1 LLSRN
6 LPRDK
11 SRPSRNGKVGRKA
24 VAGFCLLDRAT
35 LTEQPFDATGRPK
48 VHTLT
53 PPSRFGRVATCR
65 RVGSGILEKEAEKT
79 ALMRIEDR
87 EDYVD
92 LVAQAVIDRIEERD
106 RLAGLVEMVV
116 HRVVELQQQQAA
128 LEAAPA
134 VLPEN
139 PVIPDQTSHD

>member
-1 LLSRN
+1 
-6 LPRDK
+6 
-11 SRPSRNGKVGRKA
+11 
-24 VAGFCLLDRAT
+24 
-35 LTEQPFDATGRPK
+35 
-48 VHTLT
+48 
-53 PPSRFGRVATCR
+53 
-65 RVGSGILEKEAEKT
+65 
-79 ALMRIEDR
+79 MRIEDR

>member
-1 LLSRN
+1 V
-6 LPRDK
+6 K
-11 SRPSRNGKVGRKA
+11 
-24 VAGFCLLDRAT
+24 FCLLDEAT
-35 LTEQPFDATGRPK
+35 LTEKPFDATGRPK

-53 PPSRFGRVATCR
+53 PPSRFGRVAACGG
-65 RVGSGILEKEAEKT
+65 VGSGISEKEEKT